1 VTVFVKHVRGGQ
13 HDLAALRDELEAW
26 LEAERVP
33 EETGFDVK
41 LVTYEAVRSAVAHA
55 QPGTDVVVTAEA
67 VGNEISVEVVDPSD
81 EPWALE
87 VPPTEDELTGLQ
99 LINGI
104 ARRVRAIPLRQ
115 GAALVMQLTRG

>member
-1 VTVFVKHVRGGQ
+1 M
-13 HDLAALRDELEAW
+13 ALRDELGAW

-33 EETGFDVK
+33 EETGFDVT
-41 LVTYEAVRSAVAHA
+41 LVAYEAARSAASHA
-55 QPGTDVVVTAEA
+55 QPGTDVVVTAEI
-67 VGNEISVEVVDPSD
+67 VGNDISVEVVDPSD

-115 GAALVMQLTRG
+115 GAALVMQFTRS